1 MIGLAT
7 RAVVESMTTSINSD
21 IRRDAYAAV
30 AAGVLALLISFL
42 IIAFAGQWLWNTV
55 IIELFSFAKP
65 SRSIWM
71 LIGLKLFIVLM
82 LS

>member
-7 RAVVESMTTSINSD
+7 RAVVESMTTNMNSD
-21 IRRDAYAAV
+21 IRREAYASV
-30 AAGVLALLISFL
+30 AAGILALLISFL

-55 IIELFSFAKP
+55 IIELFTFAKP

-71 LIGLKLFIVLM
+71 LIGLKLFILLM
-82 LS
+82 LA